1 MSLDMKRV
9 GAASML
15 ASAGALWPTAFCA
28 VTDAMLTPYQRALS
42 AAWCGA
48 GDPAVEFL
56 GHCPACWAGA
66 AAFLIAAAMM
76 LAPSRQPR
84 RQAAI

>member
-1 MSLDMKRV
+1 MSLDMKRI
-9 GAASML
+9 GAASVL
-15 ASAGALWPTAFCA
+15 TGAGALWPTAFCA
-28 VTDAMLTPYQRALS
+28 VTDALLTPYQRALS

-48 GDPAVEFL
+48 GEPTLEFL

-76 LAPSRQPR
+76 LAPSRRLRP
-84 RQAAI
+84 QAAI

>member
-1 MSLDMKRV
+1 MSLDMKRM
-9 GAASML
+9 GAASLL
-15 ASAGALWPTAFCA
+15 AGAGALWPNALCA
-28 VTDAMLTPYQRALS
+28 VTDAMLTPYQRALN
-42 AAWCGA
+42 AAWCG
-48 GDPAVEFL
+48 GGQPALEML

-76 LAPSRQPR
+76 LAPSRPR

>member
-1 MSLDMKRV
+1 MNFDMKRMS
-9 GAASML
+9 AASLL
-15 ASAGALWPTAFCA
+15 AGAGALWPTAFCA
-28 VTDAMLTPYQRALS
+28 AKDAMLTPYQRALN

-48 GDPAVEFL
+48 GEPVIQFL

-66 AAFLIAAAMM
+66 AAFVIAAAAL